1 MGRKRVYEG
10 ETEAERSRLRKA
22 AHRARVREAQGLPP
36 VLSLDEQREQDRRED
51 AGGVS
56 SIRAMLVKR
65 GRADLAEKM
74 YPQGHRQRER
84 V

>member
-1 MGRKRVYEG
+1 MGRHKVYATDVDRKR
-10 ETEAERSRLRKA
+10 
-22 AHRARVREAQGLPP
+22 AHRARIRQAAGLPA
-36 VLSLDEQREQDRRED
+36 VLTPEQQRAADRAAD
-51 AGGVS
+51 TATIS
-56 SIRAMLVKR
+56 DIRAMLVKR